1 MSENIVAP
9 VESQSPAPAT
19 PAAPP
24 VAATPA
30 TPASPVAPQQ
40 AYSQAPAT
48 GAAPQVE
55 PSWLKQRLDETRR
68 STYNQAQQAWGQKE
82 AQYQAQLDAVQKQ
95 LHALVGVTP
104 PQNPE
109 VDAIRKQ
116 FGGIYP
122 GLSKLEERAAQLEQL
137 LERAGDL
144 ETQNEHYWQSY
155 GRQTVDRLF
164 SKAQEAI
171 GSPLSEEGKRL
182 LHSSFVGFVQS
193 SPENEQRYASDPSLV
208 EEFLKVFSSGII
220 DPARRQATA
229 ATAGRIPSGLPQ
241 DSFSGIPA
249 AAGAPKPQNLDE
261 RSAIAW
267 AQFNQLKNG

>member
-1 MSENIVAP
+1 MSDPNFAAP
-9 VESQSPAPAT
+9 VESAPAVATPTAPAPVAT
-19 PAAPP
+19 PPASP

-30 TPASPVAPQQ
+30 T
-40 AYSQAPAT
+40 SQAPAT
-48 GAAPQVE
+48 GAAPTVE

-68 STYNQAQQAWGQKE
+68 SALTQASQAWGQQE
-82 AQYQAQLDAVQKQ
+82 ANYKAQLDAVQKQ

-116 FGGIYP
+116 FGQIYP
-122 GLSKLEERAAQLEQL
+122 GLSKMEERAAQLEQL
-137 LERAGDL
+137 LERAGDF
-144 ETQNEHYWQSY
+144 ESQTEHYWSTY

-164 SKAQEAI
+164 TKAAEAI
-171 GSPLSEEGKRL
+171 GAPLTDEGKRL

-193 SPENEQRYASDPSLV
+193 SPENTQRYSSDPTIV

-220 DPARRQATA
+220 DPARRQASA
-229 ATAGRIPSGLPQ
+229 AIVGRAPGALPQ
-241 DSFSGIPA
+241 DSHSGIPVV
-249 AAGAPKPQNLDE
+249 AGAPKPQNLDE

-267 AQFNQLKNG
+267 AAFNAAKNQ